1 MIFKNLQQQP
11 PDKILALMTAFK
23 EDPRDQKLDLG
34 VGVYKDPTGI
44 TPIMRSIKLAEK
56 KWWEIESSKSY
67 VGLVGD
73 PAFSDAMISLVLGN
87 SIPRNLIASAA
98 TPGGTGA
105 VRQGFELFKIA
116 NSGVRVFVSD
126 PTWPNHIS
134 ILQYLNIPFE
144 TYRYFDNETRGVDFD
159 SMVSDLSRAKAGD
172 VILLHGCCH
181 NPTGAN
187 LDKQQWKIIID
198 LLNKNGA
205 TPMIDL
211 AYQGFGDGLEEDAYA
226 TRLIA
231 ESVPET
237 VIASSCSKNFGIYR
251 ERAGLLM
258 LISQDSSKR
267 NINQSMLAYLNRQNY
282 SFPPDHGSRL
292 VSIVL
297 NDKDL
302 RSDWMSELED
312 IRTSLLNLRVQ
323 LADELQKISGS
334 DRFSFIAS
342 HRGMFSR
349 LGATPSQVDK
359 MRKEFG
365 IYMVSDSR
373 FNVAGLNNDCLLY
386 TSPSP
391 RDQRGSRMPSSA

>member
-73 PAFSDAMISLVLGN
+73 PAFSDAIISLVLGN

-105 VRQGFELFKIA
+105 VRQGFELFKVA
-116 NSGVRVFVSD
+116 NPGVRVFVSD

-144 TYRYFDNETRGVDFD
+144 TYRYFDNETRGVAFD

-258 LISQDSSKR
+258 LVSQDSSKR

-312 IRTSLLNLRVQ
+312 IRNSLLNLRVQ
-323 LADELQKISGS
+323 LSNELQKISGS

-342 HRGMFSR
+342 HRGMISQ
-349 LGATPSQVDK
+349 LGATPSQVEK

-373 FNVAGLNNDCLLY
+373 FNVAGLNNETVPALAKAIIE
-386 TSPSP
+386 T
-391 RDQRGSRMPSSA
+391 GV

>member
-34 VGVYKDPTGI
+34 VGVYKNPTGI

-73 PAFSDAMISLVLGN
+73 PAFSDAIISLVLGN

-116 NSGVRVFVSD
+116 NPGVRVFVSD

-187 LDKQQWKIIID
+187 LDKQQWKVIID

-349 LGATPSQVDK
+349 LGATPSQVEK

-373 FNVAGLNNDCLLY
+373 FNVAGLNNDTVPALAKAIIE
-386 TSPSP
+386 T
-391 RDQRGSRMPSSA
+391 GV

>member
-67 VGLVGD
+67 VGLAGD
-73 PAFSDAMISLVLGN
+73 PAFSDAIISLVLGN

-116 NSGVRVFVSD
+116 NPGVRVFVSD

-187 LDKQQWKIIID
+187 LDKQQWKLIID

-312 IRTSLLNLRVQ
+312 IRNSLLNLRVQ
-323 LADELQKISGS
+323 LSNELQKISGS

-349 LGATPSQVDK
+349 LGATPSQVEK
-359 MRKEFG
+359 MRTEFG

-373 FNVAGLNNDCLLY
+373 FNVAGLNNETVPALAKAIVE
-386 TSPSP
+386 T
-391 RDQRGSRMPSSA
+391 GV

>member
-11 PDKILALMTAFK
+11 PDKILALMNEFK

-73 PAFSDAMISLVLGN
+73 PAFSDAIISLVLGN

-116 NSGVRVFVSD
+116 NPGVRVFVSD

-312 IRTSLLNLRVQ
+312 IRNSLLNLRVQ
-323 LADELQKISGS
+323 LSDELQKISGS
-334 DRFSFIAS
+334 NRFSFIAS

-349 LGATPSQVDK
+349 LGATPSQVEK

-373 FNVAGLNNDCLLY
+373 FNVAGLNNETVPALAKAIIE
-386 TSPSP
+386 T
-391 RDQRGSRMPSSA
+391 GV

>member
-87 SIPRNLIASAA
+87 SIPRNLVASAA

-116 NSGVRVFVSD
+116 NPGVRVFVSD

-187 LDKQQWKIIID
+187 LDKQQWKLIID

-312 IRTSLLNLRVQ
+312 IRNSLLNLRVQ
-323 LADELQKISGS
+323 LSDELQKISGS

-349 LGATPSQVDK
+349 LGATPSQVEK

-373 FNVAGLNNDCLLY
+373 FNVAGLNNETVPALAKAIIE
-386 TSPSP
+386 T
-391 RDQRGSRMPSSA
+391 GV

>member
-73 PAFSDAMISLVLGN
+73 PAFSDAIISLVLGN

-116 NSGVRVFVSD
+116 NPGVRVFVSD

-187 LDKQQWKIIID
+187 LDKQQWKLIID

-237 VIASSCSKNFGIYR
+237 LIASSCSKNFGIYR

-312 IRTSLLNLRVQ
+312 IRNSLLNLRVQ
-323 LADELQKISGS
+323 LSDELQKISGS

-373 FNVAGLNNDCLLY
+373 FNVAGLNNETVPALAKAIIE
-386 TSPSP
+386 T
-391 RDQRGSRMPSSA
+391 GV

>member
-116 NSGVRVFVSD
+116 NPGVRVFVSD

-187 LDKQQWKIIID
+187 LDKQQWKIIVN

-205 TPMIDL
+205 TPIIDL
-211 AYQGFGDGLEEDAYA
+211 AYQGFGDGLEEDVYA

-258 LISQDSSKR
+258 LVSQDSSKR

-312 IRTSLLNLRVQ
+312 IRNSLLNLRVQ
-323 LADELQKISGS
+323 LSDELQKISGS

-349 LGATPSQVDK
+349 LGATPSQVEK
-359 MRKEFG
+359 MRTEFG

-373 FNVAGLNNDCLLY
+373 FNVAGLNNETVPALAKAIIE
-386 TSPSP
+386 T
-391 RDQRGSRMPSSA
+391 GV

>member
-1 MIFKNLQQQP
+1 MILKNLQQQP

-67 VGLVGD
+67 VGLAGD
-73 PAFSDAMISLVLGN
+73 PAFSDAIISLVLGN

-105 VRQGFELFKIA
+105 VRQGFELFKVA
-116 NSGVRVFVSD
+116 NPGVRVFVSD

-187 LDKQQWKIIID
+187 LDKQQWKIIVN

-211 AYQGFGDGLEEDAYA
+211 AYQGFGDGLEEDVYA

-258 LISQDSSKR
+258 LVSQDSSKR

-312 IRTSLLNLRVQ
+312 IRNSLLNLRVQ
-323 LADELQKISGS
+323 LSDELQKISGS

-349 LGATPSQVDK
+349 LGATPSQVEK
-359 MRKEFG
+359 MRTEFG

-373 FNVAGLNNDCLLY
+373 FNVAGLNNETVPALAKAIIE
-386 TSPSP
+386 T
-391 RDQRGSRMPSSA
+391 GV

>member
-73 PAFSDAMISLVLGN
+73 PAFSDAIISLVLGN

-116 NSGVRVFVSD
+116 NPGVRVFVSD

-159 SMVSDLSRAKAGD
+159 SMVSDLSCAKAGD

-349 LGATPSQVDK
+349 LGATPSQVEK

-373 FNVAGLNNDCLLY
+373 FNVAGLNNETVPALAKAIIE
-386 TSPSP
+386 T
-391 RDQRGSRMPSSA
+391 GV

>member
-67 VGLVGD
+67 VGLAGD
-73 PAFSDAMISLVLGN
+73 PAFSDAIISLVLGN

-116 NSGVRVFVSD
+116 NPGVRVFVSD

-187 LDKQQWKIIID
+187 LDKQQWKIIVD

-211 AYQGFGDGLEEDAYA
+211 AYQGFGDGLEEDVYA

-258 LISQDSSKR
+258 LVSQDSSKR

-312 IRTSLLNLRVQ
+312 IRNSLLNLRVQ
-323 LADELQKISGS
+323 LSNELQKISGS

-342 HRGMFSR
+342 HRGMFTR
-349 LGATPSQVDK
+349 LGATPSQVEK
-359 MRKEFG
+359 MRTEFG

-373 FNVAGLNNDCLLY
+373 FNVAGLNNETVPALAKAIIE
-386 TSPSP
+386 T
-391 RDQRGSRMPSSA
+391 GV

>member
-87 SIPRNLIASAA
+87 SVPRNLIASAA

-116 NSGVRVFVSD
+116 NPGVRVFVSD

-297 NDKDL
+297 NDKEL

-312 IRTSLLNLRVQ
+312 IRNSLLNLRVQ
-323 LADELQKISGS
+323 LSDELQKISGS

-349 LGATPSQVDK
+349 LGATPSQVEK

-373 FNVAGLNNDCLLY
+373 FNVAGLNNETVPALAKAIIE
-386 TSPSP
+386 T
-391 RDQRGSRMPSSA
+391 GV

>member
-67 VGLVGD
+67 VGLAGD
-73 PAFSDAMISLVLGN
+73 PAFSDAIISLVLGN
-87 SIPRNLIASAA
+87 SIPRNSIASAA

-105 VRQGFELFKIA
+105 VRQGFELFKVA
-116 NSGVRVFVSD
+116 NPCVRVFVSY

-187 LDKQQWKIIID
+187 LDKQQWKIIVD

-211 AYQGFGDGLEEDAYA
+211 AYQGFGDGLEEDVYA

-258 LISQDSSKR
+258 LVSQDSSKR

-312 IRTSLLNLRVQ
+312 IRNSLLNLRVQ
-323 LADELQKISGS
+323 LSNELQKISGS

-349 LGATPSQVDK
+349 LGATPSQVEK
-359 MRKEFG
+359 MRTEFG

-373 FNVAGLNNDCLLY
+373 FNVAGLNNETVPALAKAIIE
-386 TSPSP
+386 T
-391 RDQRGSRMPSSA
+391 GV

>member
-73 PAFSDAMISLVLGN
+73 PAFSDAIISLVLGN

-116 NSGVRVFVSD
+116 NPGVRVFVSD

-172 VILLHGCCH
+172 AILLHGCCH

-334 DRFSFIAS
+334 DRFGFIAS

-349 LGATPSQVDK
+349 LGATPSQVEK

-373 FNVAGLNNDCLLY
+373 FNVAGLNNDTVPALAKAIIE
-386 TSPSP
+386 T
-391 RDQRGSRMPSSA
+391 GV

>member
-56 KWWEIESSKSY
+56 KWWEIESSKAY

-73 PAFSDAMISLVLGN
+73 PAFSDAIISLVLGN

-116 NSGVRVFVSD
+116 NPGVRVFVSD

-159 SMVSDLSRAKAGD
+159 SMVSDLSLAKAGD

-349 LGATPSQVDK
+349 LGATPSQVEK

-373 FNVAGLNNDCLLY
+373 FNVAGLNNETVPALAKAIIE
-386 TSPSP
+386 T
-391 RDQRGSRMPSSA
+391 GV

>member
-67 VGLVGD
+67 VGLAGD
-73 PAFSDAMISLVLGN
+73 PAFSDAIISLVLGN

-105 VRQGFELFKIA
+105 VRQGFELFKVA
-116 NSGVRVFVSD
+116 NPGVRVFVSD

-187 LDKQQWKIIID
+187 LDKQQWKIIVD

-211 AYQGFGDGLEEDAYA
+211 AYQGFGDGLEEDVYA

-258 LISQDSSKR
+258 LVSQDSSKR

-312 IRTSLLNLRVQ
+312 IRNSLLNLRVQ
-323 LADELQKISGS
+323 LSNELQKISGS

-342 HRGMFSR
+342 HRGMFTR
-349 LGATPSQVDK
+349 LGATPSQVEK
-359 MRKEFG
+359 MRTEFG

-373 FNVAGLNNDCLLY
+373 FNVAGLNNETVPALAKAIIE
-386 TSPSP
+386 T
-391 RDQRGSRMPSSA
+391 GV

>member
-1 MIFKNLQQQP
+1 MFKNIQNQP
-11 PDKILALMTAFK
+11 PDQILALMSAFK
-23 EDPRDQKLDLG
+23 NDPRDQKLDLG
-34 VGVYKDPTGI
+34 VGVYKDPNGN
-44 TPIMRSIKLAEK
+44 TPIMRSIKAAEK

-73 PAFSDAMISLVLGN
+73 PAFSDALISLVLGSN
-87 SIPRNLIASAA
+87 IPKNLIASAA

-116 NSGVRVFVSD
+116 NPELRVFVSD

-134 ILQYLNIPFE
+134 ILKYLNIPCE

-159 SMVSDLSRAKAGD
+159 SMVADLARAKAGD

-187 LDKQQWKIIID
+187 LNKQQWQEITD
-198 LLNKNGA
+198 LLNKSGA

-226 TRLIA
+226 TRLIS

-251 ERAGLLM
+251 DRAGLLM
-258 LISQDSSKR
+258 LVSQDSSRR
-267 NINQSMLAYLNRQNY
+267 NTNQSMLAFLNRQNY

-297 NDKDL
+297 NDTDL
-302 RSDWMSELED
+302 RIDWMSELED
-312 IRTSLLNLRVQ
+312 IRNSLLSLRLQ
-323 LADELQKISGS
+323 LSNELQKLSGS

-349 LGATPSQVDK
+349 LGASPLQVEK
-359 MRKEFG
+359 MREEFG

-373 FNVAGLNNDCLLY
+373 FNVAGLNTETVPILAKAIIQ
-386 TSPSP
+386 T
-391 RDQRGSRMPSSA
+391 GI

>member
-116 NSGVRVFVSD
+116 NPGVRVFVSD

-349 LGATPSQVDK
+349 LGATPSQVEK

-373 FNVAGLNNDCLLY
+373 FNVAGLNNDTVPALAKAIIE
-386 TSPSP
+386 T
-391 RDQRGSRMPSSA
+391 GV

>member
-73 PAFSDAMISLVLGN
+73 PAFSDAIISLVLGN

-116 NSGVRVFVSD
+116 NPGVRVFVSD

-231 ESVPET
+231 ASVPET

-312 IRTSLLNLRVQ
+312 IRNSLLNLRVQ
-323 LADELQKISGS
+323 LSDELQKISGS
-334 DRFSFIAS
+334 DRFGFIAS

-373 FNVAGLNNDCLLY
+373 FNVAGLNNETVPALAKAIIE
-386 TSPSP
+386 T
-391 RDQRGSRMPSSA
+391 GV

>member
-34 VGVYKDPTGI
+34 VGVYKNPTGI

-116 NSGVRVFVSD
+116 NPGVRVFVSD

-231 ESVPET
+231 ESVPEI

-312 IRTSLLNLRVQ
+312 IRNSLLNLRVQ
-323 LADELQKISGS
+323 LSDELQKISGS

-349 LGATPSQVDK
+349 LGATPSQVEK

-373 FNVAGLNNDCLLY
+373 FNVAGLNNDTVPALAKAIIE
-386 TSPSP
+386 T
-391 RDQRGSRMPSSA
+391 GV

>member
-73 PAFSDAMISLVLGN
+73 PAFSDAIISLVLGN

-116 NSGVRVFVSD
+116 NPGVRVFVSD

-187 LDKQQWKIIID
+187 LDKQQWKIIVN

-211 AYQGFGDGLEEDAYA
+211 AYQGFGDGLEEDVYA

-258 LISQDSSKR
+258 LVSQDSSKR

-312 IRTSLLNLRVQ
+312 IRNSLLNLRVQ
-323 LADELQKISGS
+323 LSNELQKISGS

-349 LGATPSQVDK
+349 LGATPSQVEK
-359 MRKEFG
+359 MRTEFG

-373 FNVAGLNNDCLLY
+373 FNVAGLNNETVPALAKAIVE
-386 TSPSP
+386 T
-391 RDQRGSRMPSSA
+391 GV

>member
-1 MIFKNLQQQP
+1 MILKNIQNQP

-23 EDPRDQKLDLG
+23 NDPRDQKLDLG
-34 VGVYKDPTGI
+34 VGVYKDPNGN
-44 TPIMRSIKLAEK
+44 TPIMRSIKAAEK

-73 PAFSDAMISLVLGN
+73 PAFSDALISLVLGSN
-87 SIPRNLIASAA
+87 IPKNLIASAA

-116 NSGVRVFVSD
+116 NPELRVFVSD
-126 PTWPNHIS
+126 PTWPNHVS
-134 ILQYLNIPFE
+134 ILKYLNIPCE

-159 SMVSDLSRAKAGD
+159 SMVADLARAKAGD

-187 LDKQQWKIIID
+187 LNKQQWQEITD
-198 LLNKNGA
+198 LLNKSGA

-226 TRLIA
+226 TRLIS

-251 ERAGLLM
+251 DRAGLLM
-258 LISQDSSKR
+258 LVSQDSSRR
-267 NINQSMLAYLNRQNY
+267 NMNQSMLAFLNRQNY

-297 NDKDL
+297 NDTDL
-302 RSDWMSELED
+302 RVDWMSELED
-312 IRTSLLNLRVQ
+312 IRNSLLNLRLQ
-323 LADELQKISGS
+323 LSHELQKLSGS

-349 LGATPSQVDK
+349 LGASPLQVEK
-359 MRKEFG
+359 MREEFG

-373 FNVAGLNNDCLLY
+373 FNVAGLNNETVPVLAKAIIE
-386 TSPSP
+386 T
-391 RDQRGSRMPSSA
+391 GV

>member
-73 PAFSDAMISLVLGN
+73 PAFSDAIISLVLGN

-105 VRQGFELFKIA
+105 VRQGFELFKVA
-116 NSGVRVFVSD
+116 NPGVRVFVSD

-144 TYRYFDNETRGVDFD
+144 TYRYFDNETRGVAFD

-187 LDKQQWKIIID
+187 LDKQQWKIIVD

-211 AYQGFGDGLEEDAYA
+211 AYQGFGDGLEEDVYA

-258 LISQDSSKR
+258 LVSQDSSKR

-312 IRTSLLNLRVQ
+312 IRNSLLNLRVQ
-323 LADELQKISGS
+323 LSNELQKISGS

-342 HRGMFSR
+342 HRGMISQ
-349 LGATPSQVDK
+349 LGATPSQVEK
-359 MRKEFG
+359 MRTEFG

-373 FNVAGLNNDCLLY
+373 FNVAGLNNETVPALAKAIIE
-386 TSPSP
+386 T
-391 RDQRGSRMPSSA
+391 GV

>member
-67 VGLVGD
+67 VGLAGD
-73 PAFSDAMISLVLGN
+73 PAFSDAIISLVLGN
-87 SIPRNLIASAA
+87 SIPRNSIASAA
-98 TPGGTGA
+98 PPGGTGA
-105 VRQGFELFKIA
+105 VRQGFELFKVA
-116 NSGVRVFVSD
+116 NPGVRVFVSD

-187 LDKQQWKIIID
+187 LDKQQWKIIVD

-211 AYQGFGDGLEEDAYA
+211 AYQGFGDGLEEDVYA

-258 LISQDSSKR
+258 LVSQDSSKR

-312 IRTSLLNLRVQ
+312 IRNSLLNLRVQ
-323 LADELQKISGS
+323 LSNELQKISGS

-349 LGATPSQVDK
+349 LGATPSQVEK
-359 MRKEFG
+359 MRTEFG

-373 FNVAGLNNDCLLY
+373 FNVAGLNSETVPALAKAIIE
-386 TSPSP
+386 T
-391 RDQRGSRMPSSA
+391 GV

>member
-67 VGLVGD
+67 VGLAGD
-73 PAFSDAMISLVLGN
+73 PAFSDAIISLVLGN

-105 VRQGFELFKIA
+105 VRQGFELFKVA
-116 NSGVRVFVSD
+116 NPGVRVFVSD

-187 LDKQQWKIIID
+187 LDKQQWKIIVD

-211 AYQGFGDGLEEDAYA
+211 AYQGFGDGLEEDVYA

-258 LISQDSSKR
+258 LVSQDSSKR

-312 IRTSLLNLRVQ
+312 IRNSLLNLRVQ
-323 LADELQKISGS
+323 LSNELQKISGS

-342 HRGMFSR
+342 HRGMFTQ
-349 LGATPSQVDK
+349 LGATPSQVEK
-359 MRKEFG
+359 MRTEFG

-373 FNVAGLNNDCLLY
+373 FNVAGLNNETVPALAKAIIE
-386 TSPSP
+386 T
-391 RDQRGSRMPSSA
+391 GV

>member
-67 VGLVGD
+67 VGLVED
-73 PAFSDAMISLVLGN
+73 PAFSDAIISLVLGN

-116 NSGVRVFVSD
+116 NPGVRVFVSD

-349 LGATPSQVDK
+349 LGATPSQVEK

-373 FNVAGLNNDCLLY
+373 FNVAGLNNDTVPALAKAIIE
-386 TSPSP
+386 T
-391 RDQRGSRMPSSA
+391 GV

>member
-73 PAFSDAMISLVLGN
+73 PAFSDAIISLVLGN

-116 NSGVRVFVSD
+116 NPGVRVFVSD

-334 DRFSFIAS
+334 DRFGFIAS

-349 LGATPSQVDK
+349 LGATPSQVEK

-373 FNVAGLNNDCLLY
+373 FNVAGLNNDTVPALAKAIIE
-386 TSPSP
+386 T
-391 RDQRGSRMPSSA
+391 GV

>member
-67 VGLVGD
+67 VGLAGD
-73 PAFSDAMISLVLGN
+73 PAFSDAIISLVLGN
-87 SIPRNLIASAA
+87 SIPRNSIASAA

-105 VRQGFELFKIA
+105 VRQGFELFKVA
-116 NSGVRVFVSD
+116 NPGVRVFVSD

-187 LDKQQWKIIID
+187 LDKQQWKIIVD

-211 AYQGFGDGLEEDAYA
+211 AYQGFGDGLEEDVYA

-258 LISQDSSKR
+258 LVSQDSSKR

-312 IRTSLLNLRVQ
+312 IRNSLLNLRVQ
-323 LADELQKISGS
+323 LSNELQKISGS

-342 HRGMFSR
+342 HRGMFSW
-349 LGATPSQVDK
+349 LGATPSQVEK
-359 MRKEFG
+359 MRTEFG

-373 FNVAGLNNDCLLY
+373 FNVAGLNNETVPALAKAIIE
-386 TSPSP
+386 T
-391 RDQRGSRMPSSA
+391 GV

>member
-67 VGLVGD
+67 VGLAGD
-73 PAFSDAMISLVLGN
+73 PAFSDAIISLVLGN

-105 VRQGFELFKIA
+105 VRQGFELFKVA
-116 NSGVRVFVSD
+116 NPGVRVFVSD

-187 LDKQQWKIIID
+187 LDKQQWKIIVD

-211 AYQGFGDGLEEDAYA
+211 AYQGFGDGLEEDVYA

-258 LISQDSSKR
+258 LVSQDSSKR

-312 IRTSLLNLRVQ
+312 IRNSLLNLRVQ
-323 LADELQKISGS
+323 LSNELQKISGS

-342 HRGMFSR
+342 HRGMFTR
-349 LGATPSQVDK
+349 LGATPSQVEK
-359 MRKEFG
+359 MRTEFG

-373 FNVAGLNNDCLLY
+373 FNVAGLNSETVPALAKAIIE
-386 TSPSP
+386 T
-391 RDQRGSRMPSSA
+391 GV

>member
-67 VGLVGD
+67 VGLAGD
-73 PAFSDAMISLVLGN
+73 PAFSDAIISLVLGN

-105 VRQGFELFKIA
+105 VRQGFELFKVA
-116 NSGVRVFVSD
+116 NPGVRVFVSD

-211 AYQGFGDGLEEDAYA
+211 AYQGFGDGLEEDVYA

-258 LISQDSSKR
+258 LVSQDSSKR

-312 IRTSLLNLRVQ
+312 IRNSLHNLRVQ
-323 LADELQKISGS
+323 LSNELQKISGS

-342 HRGMFSR
+342 HRGMFTR
-349 LGATPSQVDK
+349 LGATPSQVEK
-359 MRKEFG
+359 MRTEFG

-373 FNVAGLNNDCLLY
+373 FNVAGLNSETVPALAKAIIE
-386 TSPSP
+386 T
-391 RDQRGSRMPSSA
+391 GV

>member
-56 KWWEIESSKSY
+56 KWWEIESSKAY

-73 PAFSDAMISLVLGN
+73 PAFSDAIISLVLGN

-116 NSGVRVFVSD
+116 NPGVRVFVSD

-144 TYRYFDNETRGVDFD
+144 TYSYFDNETRGVDFD

-231 ESVPET
+231 ASVPET

-312 IRTSLLNLRVQ
+312 IRNSLLNLRVQ
-323 LADELQKISGS
+323 LSDELQKISGS

-373 FNVAGLNNDCLLY
+373 FNVAGLNNETVPALAKAIIE
-386 TSPSP
+386 T
-391 RDQRGSRMPSSA
+391 GV

>member
-56 KWWEIESSKSY
+56 KWWEIECSKSY
-67 VGLVGD
+67 VGLAGD
-73 PAFSDAMISLVLGN
+73 PAFSDAIISLVLGN
-87 SIPRNLIASAA
+87 SIPRNSIASAA

-105 VRQGFELFKIA
+105 VRQGFELFKVA
-116 NSGVRVFVSD
+116 NPGVRVFVSD

-187 LDKQQWKIIID
+187 LDKQQWKIIVD

-211 AYQGFGDGLEEDAYA
+211 AYQGFGDGLEEDVYA

-258 LISQDSSKR
+258 LVSQDSSKR

-312 IRTSLLNLRVQ
+312 IRNSLLNLRVQ
-323 LADELQKISGS
+323 LSNELQKISGS

-342 HRGMFSR
+342 HRGMFTR
-349 LGATPSQVDK
+349 LGATPSQVEK
-359 MRKEFG
+359 MRTEFG

-373 FNVAGLNNDCLLY
+373 FNVAGLNNETVPALAKAIIE
-386 TSPSP
+386 T
-391 RDQRGSRMPSSA
+391 GV

>member
-23 EDPRDQKLDLG
+23 EDPRDHKLDLG

-73 PAFSDAMISLVLGN
+73 PAFSDAIISLVLGN

-116 NSGVRVFVSD
+116 NPGVRVFVSD

-349 LGATPSQVDK
+349 LGATPSQVEK

-373 FNVAGLNNDCLLY
+373 FNVAGLNNDTVPALAKAIIE
-386 TSPSP
+386 T
-391 RDQRGSRMPSSA
+391 GV

>member
-11 PDKILALMTAFK
+11 TDKILALMTAFK

-67 VGLVGD
+67 VGLAGD
-73 PAFSDAMISLVLGN
+73 PAFSDAIISLVLGN

-105 VRQGFELFKIA
+105 VRQGFELFKVA
-116 NSGVRVFVSD
+116 NPGVRVFVSD

-172 VILLHGCCH
+172 VVLLHGCCH

-187 LDKQQWKIIID
+187 LDKQQWKIIVD

-211 AYQGFGDGLEEDAYA
+211 AYQGFGDGLEEDVYA

-258 LISQDSSKR
+258 LVSQDSSKR

-312 IRTSLLNLRVQ
+312 IRNSLLNLRVQ
-323 LADELQKISGS
+323 LSNELQKISGS

-349 LGATPSQVDK
+349 LGATPSQVEK
-359 MRKEFG
+359 MRTEFG

-373 FNVAGLNNDCLLY
+373 FNVAGLNNETVPALAKAIIE
-386 TSPSP
+386 T
-391 RDQRGSRMPSSA
+391 GV

>member
-11 PDKILALMTAFK
+11 PDKILALITAFK

-73 PAFSDAMISLVLGN
+73 PAFSDAIISLVLGN

-116 NSGVRVFVSD
+116 NPGVRVFVSD

-134 ILQYLNIPFE
+134 ILQYLNIPSE
-144 TYRYFDNETRGVDFD
+144 NYRYFDNETRGVDFD

-226 TRLIA
+226 TRLIT

-267 NINQSMLAYLNRQNY
+267 NINQSMLAYFNRQNY

-302 RSDWMSELED
+302 RFDWMSELED
-312 IRTSLLNLRVQ
+312 IRNSLLNLRVQ
-323 LADELQKISGS
+323 LSDELQKISGS
-334 DRFSFIAS
+334 NRFSFIAS

-349 LGATPSQVDK
+349 LGATPSQVEK

-373 FNVAGLNNDCLLY
+373 FNVAGLNNETVPALAKAIIE
-386 TSPSP
+386 T
-391 RDQRGSRMPSSA
+391 GV

>member
-67 VGLVGD
+67 VGLAGD
-73 PAFSDAMISLVLGN
+73 PAFSDAIISLVLGN

-105 VRQGFELFKIA
+105 VRQGFELFKVA
-116 NSGVRVFVSD
+116 NPGVRVFVSD

-172 VILLHGCCH
+172 VVLLHGCCH

-187 LDKQQWKIIID
+187 LDKQQWKIIVN

-211 AYQGFGDGLEEDAYA
+211 AYQGFGDGLEEDVYA

-258 LISQDSSKR
+258 LVSQDSSKR

-312 IRTSLLNLRVQ
+312 IRNSLLNLRVQ
-323 LADELQKISGS
+323 LSNELQKISGS

-349 LGATPSQVDK
+349 LGATPSQVEK
-359 MRKEFG
+359 MRTEFG

-373 FNVAGLNNDCLLY
+373 FNVAGLNNE
-386 TSPSP
+386 TVPAFAKAIIET
-391 RDQRGSRMPSSA
+391 GV

>member
-67 VGLVGD
+67 VGLAGD
-73 PAFSDAMISLVLGN
+73 PAFSDAIISLVLGN
-87 SIPRNLIASAA
+87 SIPRNFIASAA

-105 VRQGFELFKIA
+105 VRQGFELFKVA
-116 NSGVRVFVSD
+116 NPGVRVFVSD

-187 LDKQQWKIIID
+187 LDKQQWKIIVD

-211 AYQGFGDGLEEDAYA
+211 AYQGFGDGLEEDVYA

-258 LISQDSSKR
+258 LVSQDSSKR

-312 IRTSLLNLRVQ
+312 IRNSLLNLRVQ
-323 LADELQKISGS
+323 LSNELQKISGS

-349 LGATPSQVDK
+349 LGSTPSQVEK
-359 MRKEFG
+359 MRTEFG

-373 FNVAGLNNDCLLY
+373 FNVAGLNSETVPALAKAIIE
-386 TSPSP
+386 T
-391 RDQRGSRMPSSA
+391 GV

>member
-11 PDKILALMTAFK
+11 PDKILALITAFK

-73 PAFSDAMISLVLGN
+73 PAFSDAIISLVLGN

-116 NSGVRVFVSD
+116 NPGVRVFVSD

-134 ILQYLNIPFE
+134 ILQYLNIPSE
-144 TYRYFDNETRGVDFD
+144 NYRYFDNETRGVDFD

-312 IRTSLLNLRVQ
+312 IRNSLLNLRVQ
-323 LADELQKISGS
+323 LSDELQKISGS

-342 HRGMFSR
+342 HKGMFSQ
-349 LGATPSQVDK
+349 LGATPSQVEK

-373 FNVAGLNNDCLLY
+373 FNVAGLNNETVPALAKAIIE
-386 TSPSP
+386 T
-391 RDQRGSRMPSSA
+391 GV

>member
-1 MIFKNLQQQP
+1 MIFKNIQNQP

-23 EDPRDQKLDLG
+23 DDPREQKLDLG
-34 VGVYKDPTGI
+34 VGVYKDSNGN
-44 TPIMRSIKLAEK
+44 TPIMRSIKAAEK
-56 KWWEIESSKSY
+56 KWWEIENSKSY

-73 PAFSDAMISLVLGN
+73 PAFSDAIISLVLGSN
-87 SIPRNLIASAA
+87 IPKNLIASAA

-116 NSGVRVFVSD
+116 NPDVRVFVSD

-134 ILQYLNIPFE
+134 ILKYLNIPCE
-144 TYRYFDNETRGVDFD
+144 TYRYFDSETRGVDFD
-159 SMVSDLSRAKAGD
+159 SMVADLSRAKAGD
-172 VILLHGCCH
+172 VVLLHGCCH

-187 LDKQQWKIIID
+187 LNKQQWQIIIE
-198 LLNKNGA
+198 LLNKSGA

-211 AYQGFGDGLEEDAYA
+211 AYQGFGDGLEDDAYA

-258 LISQDSSKR
+258 LVSQDSSRRK
-267 NINQSMLAYLNRQNY
+267 INQSMLAFLNRQNY

-297 NDKDL
+297 NDIDL
-302 RSDWMSELED
+302 RCDWMSELED
-312 IRTSLLNLRVQ
+312 IRNSLLNLRIQ
-323 LADELQKISGS
+323 LSDELQRISGS

-349 LGATPSQVDK
+349 LGATPSQVEK

-373 FNVAGLNNDCLLY
+373 FNVAGLNCKTVPALAKAIIETGL
-386 TSPSP
+386 
-391 RDQRGSRMPSSA
+391 